1 MTSPRSAR
9 KEKQKQRAGSGEA
22 AEKQKAAGM
31 ADKRAKGHI
40 EKKTLPPSMT
50 VMDNAYSLS
59 TGEGV

>member
-1 MTSPRSAR
+1 MSSRSAR
-9 KEKQKQRAGSGEA
+9 KESKKQRAGSGKA
-22 AEKQKAAGM
+22 AEEQKAAGM

-59 TGEGV
+59 TGEGG